1 MVHKYAIAVE
11 LLLWWVALTALWLVF
26 ISTVDV
32 LETAVGAAL
41 ALPTAVAARAARTA
55 VRQR

>member
-1 MVHKYAIAVE
+1 MHKYAIGAEV
-11 LLLWWVALTALWLVF
+11 LLWWAALTALWLVL

-32 LETAVGAAL
+32 LEVVVGAAL
-41 ALPTAVAARAARTA
+41 ALPAAVAARAARTA

>member
-1 MVHKYAIAVE
+1 MHKYAIAAE
-11 LLLWWVALTALWLVF
+11 LLLWWAALTALWLVL

-32 LETAVGAAL
+32 LEAAVGAAL
-41 ALPTAVAARAARTA
+41 ALPAAVAARAARTA